1 MNIYEDESLEQKLE
15 ELSDQVGHLVL
26 DLLLVS
32 LKKVVKENVIFSEIA
47 DAMLDVSERGNQ
59 SF

>member
-1 MNIYEDESLEQKLE
+1 MNIYEDESLEAKLE

-32 LKKVVKENVIFSEIA
+32 LKKVVRENVIFSEIA
-47 DAMLDVSERGNQ
+47 DARLGASEGEQ

>member
-1 MNIYEDESLEQKLE
+1 MNIYEDESLEAKLE

-32 LKKVVKENVIFSEIA
+32 LKKVVRENVIFSEIA
-47 DAMLDVSERGNQ
+47 DAKLGASEREQ

>member
-1 MNIYEDESLEQKLE
+1 MNIYEDESLEEKLE

-32 LKKVVKENVIFSEIA
+32 LKKLVKENLVFSEFA
-47 DAMLDVSERGNQ
+47 EARLDSSGKEQ
-59 SF
+59 PF

>member
-1 MNIYEDESLEQKLE
+1 MNIYEDESLEEKLE

-32 LKKVVKENVIFSEIA
+32 LRKLVKENVVFSEFEEA
-47 DAMLDVSERGNQ
+47 RLDCSGKEQ
-59 SF
+59 PF

>member
-1 MNIYEDESLEQKLE
+1 MNIYEDESLEGKLE

-32 LKKVVKENVIFSEIA
+32 LKKVVRENVIFSEIA
-47 DAMLDVSERGNQ
+47 DARLGASEREPP
-59 SF
+59 F

>member
-1 MNIYEDESLEQKLE
+1 MNIYEDESLEAKLE

-32 LKKVVKENVIFSEIA
+32 LKKVVRENVIFSEIA
-47 DAMLDVSERGNQ
+47 DAKLSASEREQ

>member
-1 MNIYEDESLEQKLE
+1 MNIYEDESLEAKLE

-32 LKKVVKENVIFSEIA
+32 LKKVVRENVIFGEIA
-47 DAMLDVSERGNQ
+47 DARLGASEREQ

>member
-1 MNIYEDESLEQKLE
+1 VNIYEDESLEQKLE

-32 LKKVVKENVIFSEIA
+32 LKKLVKENVIFSEIA
-47 DAMLDVSERGNQ
+47 EARLDVSGKEQ
-59 SF
+59 PF

>member
-1 MNIYEDESLEQKLE
+1 MNIYEDESLEAKLE

-32 LKKVVKENVIFSEIA
+32 LKKVVRENVIFSEIA
-47 DAMLDVSERGNQ
+47 DARLDVSGREQ
-59 SF
+59 PF

>member
-1 MNIYEDESLEQKLE
+1 MNIYEDESLEAKLE

-32 LKKVVKENVIFSEIA
+32 LKKVVRENIIFSEIA
-47 DAMLDVSERGNQ
+47 DARLGASEREQ

>member
-1 MNIYEDESLEQKLE
+1 MNIYEDESLEEKLE

-32 LKKVVKENVIFSEIA
+32 LKKVVSENRIFSEIA
-47 DAMLDVSERGNQ
+47 DARLGDSGRDQ
-59 SF
+59 PF

>member
-32 LKKVVKENVIFSEIA
+32 LKKLVKENVIFSEMA
-47 DAMLDVSERGNQ
+47 EARLDASGKDQ
-59 SF
+59 PF

>member
-1 MNIYEDESLEQKLE
+1 MNIYEDESLEAKLE

-47 DAMLDVSERGNQ
+47 DARLGASEREQ

>member
-1 MNIYEDESLEQKLE
+1 MNIYEDEALEQKLE

-47 DAMLDVSERGNQ
+47 DARLDASRRDQ
-59 SF
+59 PF